1 MHVMDIVN
9 AEEGTGMKIR
19 EYKLMRT
26 DNRHPILQIYNEME
40 YETDI
45 FNTPY
50 EIATL
55 MVELYKMNEL
65 FIEYV
70 YVLGFDFSNRLLGIV
85 ELAHQTDTETIT
97 PLKEM
102 FMSLLLMGAN
112 NFILVHN
119 HPNNAVEVSLGD
131 INLASKILANSNLLE
146 IKFRDSI
153 IVCDEDFISLKTEN
167 IF

>member
-9 AEEGTGMKIR
+9 AGEETGMKIR

-26 DNRHPILQIYNEME
+26 ENRHPILKICNEME

-45 FNTPY
+45 FNSPY

-55 MVELYKMNEL
+55 MVELYNMNEL

-70 YVLGFDFSNRLLGIV
+70 YVLGFDFSNRILGIV

-112 NFILVHN
+112 NFVLVHN
-119 HPNNAVEVSLGD
+119 HPNNALEVSPGD

-153 IVCDEDFISLKTEN
+153 IVCDEAFVSLKTEN